1 LDEPDMSLGEIDMLS
16 AADRTELDMFSY
28 GAQID
33 G

>member
-1 LDEPDMSLGEIDMLS
+1 MPLGDIDMLS
-16 AADRTELDMFSY
+16 AADHTELDMFSY